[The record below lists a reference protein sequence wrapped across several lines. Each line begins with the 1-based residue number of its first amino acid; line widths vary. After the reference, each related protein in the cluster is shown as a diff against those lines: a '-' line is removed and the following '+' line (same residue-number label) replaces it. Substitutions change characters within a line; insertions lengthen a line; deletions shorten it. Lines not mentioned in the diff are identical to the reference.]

1 MAKITSITE
10 ENARMSI
17 KELYLDHT
25 NALAIA
31 RTGKK
36 NFPTLKELWEK
47 ADEREKKKK
56 EKRKR
61 KRGGCT
67 MPMMWL
73 GKCVIC
79 STE

>member
-1 MAKITSITE
+1 
-10 ENARMSI
+10 MSI

-61 KRGGCT
+61 KREGALCQ
-67 MPMMWL
+67 
-73 GKCVIC
+73 
-79 STE
+79 